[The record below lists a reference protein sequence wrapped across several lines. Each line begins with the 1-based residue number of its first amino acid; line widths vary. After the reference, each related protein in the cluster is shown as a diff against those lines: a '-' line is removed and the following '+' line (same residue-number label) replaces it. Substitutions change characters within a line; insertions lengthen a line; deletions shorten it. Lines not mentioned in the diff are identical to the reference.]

1 MLNFGMYDF
10 ALYFIKYRTEDK
22 YTLGKEH
29 QAMVKQCYRFLIRFV
44 RGNRHSQGKLR
55 DHLDAFLKD
64 IEKYNL
70 AIQLVYEIFKDNKKF
85 LNLNASKI
93 LKRISNASE
102 KAELNNSKKG
112 QMYKLLTAFCRCKDK
127 LVRANQQDIVVY
139 LTVKGPLSNIFSLFV
154 GEGVTHMVPVVE
166 A

>member
-1 MLNFGMYDF
+1 MFLDQSRMENKENQRLMLNFGMYEF

-22 YTLGKEH
+22 VALTQEH
-29 QAMVKQCYRFLIRFV
+29 QNMVKQCYRFLIRFV
-44 RGNRHSQGKLR
+44 RGNRHSQSKLR

-64 IEKYNL
+64 IEKYTI

-102 KAELNNSKKG
+102 KAELKDAKKG
-112 QMYKLLTAFCRCKDK
+112 QMYVLLTAFCRCKEK
-127 LVRANQQDIVVY
+127 LVR
-139 LTVKGPLSNIFSLFV
+139 SN
-154 GEGVTHMVPVVE
+154 
-166 A
+166 